1 MTLQFANDF
10 MLITNEIYLNGLKG
24 PEEAQY
30 LGSQRAPKWQW
41 NRLQRTPLGP
51 RDMQWLDHLKYLTI
65 FN

>member
-30 LGSQRAPKWQW
+30 LGSQRAQNGNGIDRK
-41 NRLQRTPLGP
+41 GP
-51 RDMQWLDHLKYLTI
+51 C
-65 FN
+65 